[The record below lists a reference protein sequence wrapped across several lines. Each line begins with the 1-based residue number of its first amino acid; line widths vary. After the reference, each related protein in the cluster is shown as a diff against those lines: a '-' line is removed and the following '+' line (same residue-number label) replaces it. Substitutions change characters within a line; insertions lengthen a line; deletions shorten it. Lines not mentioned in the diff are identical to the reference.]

1 MIKGGVWRNTE
12 DEILKAAVMKYGLNQ
27 WSRIASLLHRKSSK
41 QCKARWYEWL
51 DPSIKKTEWSRE
63 EEEKLLHLT
72 KLMPTQWRT
81 IAPIVGRTAAQCL
94 EHYEYL
100 INKNLNTEDG
110 DDLRKLKPGEI
121 DPAPETKPAR
131 PDPIDMDED
140 EIEMLSEA
148 RARLANTQGKKA
160 KRKAREKQLEEARR
174 LASLQKRRELKA
186 AGIEMKKRKKKRGR
200 IDYNA
205 EIPFEKQPAPG
216 FYDTSQEVINPDD
229 PNFRR
234 LRQDHLDNVT
244 RREQEE
250 RARQKDKQKMKD
262 KEISSLLGNQRQS
275 PVRKRSKLVLPSP
288 QITDRELEE
297 VVKVGQATQML
308 SIENA
313 AGEDSLMSDYS
324 DAYVTPRGLLG
335 PAART
340 PMPSEDRV
348 MREALNIMEM
358 TNVDTPLKGGLNTP
372 LQTDFKGG
380 VTPQHTEIQTPNTVL
395 TTPALKAYAH
405 QDGAPSTPGLLTP
418 RSSIGTTPGA
428 TPVHDKLNINRY
440 DATPSNM
447 AAEKLQIRGLLADLP
462 RPKNDFEVVLPGDE
476 EMENMNEQDDDES
489 AAKDPD
495 FVEDAADIEAR
506 KQQELDEIA
515 QKKLEKRHTA
525 VKVDLPRPTAIN
537 ETIVRSN
544 TSQLDDVQM
553 AEEIIKKEMLCMLH
567 YDALNYPTPTQIP
580 GKSKKTGSVASHMAY
595 LRSHPYDEVEP
606 EDLQEAK
613 ELLDEEVRVVQE
625 ANQHKNVPIDVFNQV
640 WRDCYARLLF
650 LPSENRY
657 TRVDR
662 ASKKERMESLEKQL
676 ENNRAH
682 MTQGARSASK
692 IEKKLKILTAGLQSR
707 NNLILKQIAETYEL
721 RDKSLIELKTF
732 EELLRC
738 EQGAVNKRMEAI
750 QRDVEVQ
757 VKREGELQDKYR
769 SLLSKLS
776 EVELDGESQSQMNG
790 DS

>member
-1 MIKGGVWRNTE
+1 MPKIMIKGGVWRNTE

-186 AGIEMKKRKKKRGR
+186 AGIEQKKRRKKRGR

-216 FYDTSQEVINPDD
+216 FYDTSQEVINPDN

-234 LRQDHLDNVT
+234 LRQDHLDSET

-250 RARQKDKQKMKD
+250 KAKLKDKQKMKD
-262 KEISSLLGNQRQS
+262 KDVSSLLSNQQKS
-275 PVRKRSKLVLPSP
+275 PVRKRSKLVLPAP
-288 QITDRELEE
+288 QITDTELEE

-308 SIENA
+308 SLQNKGA
-313 AGEDSLMSDYS
+313 DDSLISSDYS

-335 PAART
+335 SAART
-340 PMPSEDRV
+340 PMPAEDRV

-358 TNVDTPLKGGLNTP
+358 TNVDTPLKGGLNTA

-380 VTPQHTEIQTPNTVL
+380 VTPQQAEIQTPNTVL
-395 TTPALKAYAH
+395 TTPAIKAYAH
-405 QDGAPSTPGLLTP
+405 DGSAPSTPGLMTP
-418 RSSIGTTPGA
+418 RMTPGA

-447 AAEKLQIRGLLADLP
+447 AEEKRRIRNQLSVLP
-462 RPKNDFEVVLPGDE
+462 KPKNDFEVVLPGDGE
-476 EMENMNEQDDDES
+476 EMEVAGDEDEP
-489 AAKDPD
+489 KDPN

-506 KQQELDEIA
+506 KRQEIDDIE
-515 QKKLEKRHTA
+515 QEKLSRRHTA
-525 VKVDLPRPTAIN
+525 LKVDLPRPSVVN
-537 ETIVRSN
+537 ESILRSN
-544 TSQLDDVQM
+544 SHQLDDTQT
-553 AEEIIKKEMLCMLH
+553 AEEIIKREMLCMLH
-567 YDALNYPTPTQIP
+567 YDAINYPAPNQLP
-580 GKSKKTGSVASHMAY
+580 GGKNKKTSSLATHVHY
-595 LRSHPYDEVEP
+595 LRSHAYTEMEP
-606 EDLQEAK
+606 EDLEAAK
-613 ELLDEEVRVVQE
+613 KLLEDEVKVVQE
-625 ANQHKNVPIDVFNQV
+625 GNNQLNNVPIDVFNKV
-640 WRDCYARLLF
+640 WRDCYNRLLF
-650 LPSENRY
+650 LPNENRY

-662 ASKKERMESLEKQL
+662 ASKKERIESMEKQL
-676 ENNRAH
+676 KINRDH
-682 MTQGARSASK
+682 MTQGARAASK
-692 IEKKLKILTAGLQSR
+692 IEKKLKTLTAGLQSR

-721 RDKSLIELKTF
+721 RDTAMIELNTF

-738 EQGAVNKRMEAI
+738 EQGAVSKRMEAI
-750 QRDVEVQ
+750 KRDVEVQ
-757 VKREGELQDKYR
+757 VERENELQEKYR
-769 SLLSKLS
+769 DLLAKLS
-776 EVELDGESQSQMNG
+776 QIGVEQAQVQHNG
-790 DS
+790 DN